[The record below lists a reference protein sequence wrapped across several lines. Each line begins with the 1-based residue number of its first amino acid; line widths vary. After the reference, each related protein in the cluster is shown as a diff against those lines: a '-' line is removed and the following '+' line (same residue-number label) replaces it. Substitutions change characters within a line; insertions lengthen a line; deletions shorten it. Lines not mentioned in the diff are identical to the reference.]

1 MALDAGTHLGPYE
14 ILHSVGSGGM
24 GQVYRAR
31 DPRLGR
37 DVAIKVLPADVAGD
51 ADRIRRFEQ
60 EARAV
65 GQLNHPNIVATYDV
79 GRIPD
84 GLAGAG
90 TPFIVTELLD
100 GHTLRDALKQPV
112 PLGRVTEWAR
122 AIAEG
127 LAAAHDKGIVHRD
140 LKPENVFVTR
150 EGRVKILDFGL
161 AKAQGPGPM
170 AQGETATTLA
180 PPATD
185 AGVVMGTTG
194 YMSPEQ
200 VRAQQV
206 DSRSD
211 IFAFGSVLYEMLSGR
226 RAFRGDTPMDTMAA
240 ILDREPPPLARS
252 AAGDTIPPGLERT
265 VRRCLEKSPERRFQS
280 ARDLAFSF
288 ESLSAPPRRRVAL
301 IAPAIGVIAIVAIV
315 WFLWRPASGPAES
328 APLRAPTVSPF
339 MVGDSVEERPAWS
352 PTANL
357 IAYASDAAGNEDVWM
372 VDSSGANPINL
383 TKEYAGVDSFPEWSP
398 DGKRI
403 AFFSDRDGGG
413 IYTMTTLGA
422 DVRRV
427 VAIKPSVLYTFSLQ
441 WAQNGAIVF
450 TNFDANG
457 DKQVY
462 SVAAGAAAASC
473 LTCGRTKIAGARD
486 GVLSPSGEL
495 LAYVGQQ
502 VGPRPP
508 LYVLQ
513 LTTGVEHELTD
524 RVDAPHWQRDDRL
537 LFLSSRDGL
546 TDVWEMAVDRRTGA
560 RAGEPSRLT
569 SGLDASGFA
578 VSSDGRQ
585 ILAVKEKS
593 TSTLWAFPTSL
604 ARVDS
609 IAAGA
614 ALTSGSFRDARP
626 RWSADAQGVVFESN
640 RRGSLDVWKVAV
652 AGGPPVRLSA
662 GVNPETRPR
671 PSPDGKALAFDSDG
685 NWIWFARADGG
696 DAHEGASWRAQHSHV
711 CCSDWSPDSATLAF
725 AVNRLDGASRL
736 ALADVDPATL
746 TARNLREIDVPG
758 GLEQYPRYSPDGQSI
773 AYEGFSDGSWNIWI
787 VDARGGSGAQLTAQP
802 GNERQVAWQRSPL
815 MLYYLDG
822 HDIWRMPMS
831 TSRAPAGPA
840 ALWLKIRG
848 LRVVGDSLDISRDG
862 SRAVV
867 ALAKPESDLW
877 MVER

>member
-1 MALDAGTHLGPYE
+1 
-14 ILHSVGSGGM
+14 
-24 GQVYRAR
+24 
-31 DPRLGR
+31 
-37 DVAIKVLPADVAGD
+37 VLPPGVAGD
-51 ADRIRRFEQ
+51 ADRIRRFEH

-90 TPFIVTELLD
+90 SPFIVTELLD

-170 AQGETATTLA
+170 AQSETATTLA

-288 ESLSAPPRRRVAL
+288 ESLSAPPRRRAAL
-301 IAPAIGVIAIVAIV
+301 IAPAIGVIAIVAVV
-315 WFLWRPASGPAES
+315 WFLWRPSSGPVET
-328 APLRAPTVSPF
+328 APVRPPNVAPF
-339 MVGDSVEERPAWS
+339 MVGDSIEQRPAWS

-372 VDSSGANPINL
+372 VDVSGANPINL
-383 TKEYAGVDSFPEWSP
+383 TKDYDGVDSFPAWSP

-403 AFFSDRDGGG
+403 AFFSERDGGG
-413 IYTMTTLGA
+413 IYTMTALGA

-427 VAIKPSVLYTFSLQ
+427 VAIKPSVVYTFSLQ
-441 WAQNGAIVF
+441 WAQSGTIVF
-450 TNFDANG
+450 TNFDADG
-457 DKQVY
+457 EKQIY

-473 LTCGRTKIAGARD
+473 LTCGRSTVAGARD

-502 VGPRPP
+502 IGPRPP
-508 LYVLQ
+508 LYVLH
-513 LTTGVEHELTD
+513 LASGVEHELTD
-524 RVDAPHWQRDDRL
+524 RVDAPHWESDDRL
-537 LFLSSRDGL
+537 LFISARDGL
-546 TDVWEMAVDRRTGA
+546 SDVWQIAVDRRTGA

-569 SGLDASGFA
+569 SGLDATDFA

-593 TSTLWAFPTSL
+593 TSTLWTFPTSL
-604 ARVDS
+604 PRVDS
-609 IAAGA
+609 VAAGA
-614 ALTSGSFRDARP
+614 SLTTGSFRDARP
-626 RWSADAQGVVFESN
+626 RWSADGHDVFFESN
-640 RRGSLDVWKVAV
+640 RRGSLDIWKVVV
-652 AGGPPVRLSA
+652 ADGTLRRLSS

-671 PSPDGKALAFDSDG
+671 PSPDGKALAFDEDG
-685 NWIWFARADGG
+685 NWIWFARADGSE
-696 DAHEGASWRAQHSHV
+696 AHEGASWRAHYRNV
-711 CCSDWSPDSATLAF
+711 CCSDWSADSTTLAF
-725 AVNRLDGASRL
+725 SVNRLDGGSRL
-736 ALADVDPATL
+736 ALADVDPATF
-746 TARNLREIDVPG
+746 TARNIREIDVPG

-773 AYEGFSDGSWNIWI
+773 AYEGFNDGSWNIWI
-787 VDARGGSGAQLTAQP
+787 ADARGDSGVQVTSQP
-802 GNERQVAWQRSPL
+802 GNERQAVWQKQPL
-815 MLYYLDG
+815 MLYYREG
-822 HDIWRMPMS
+822 GTIWRIPMA
-831 TSRAPAGPA
+831 TSRVPAGPA
-840 ALWLKIRG
+840 TLWLKIRG
-848 LRVVGDSLDISRDG
+848 LAVVSDSVDISRDG
-862 SRAVV
+862 TRLIV
-867 ALAKPESDLW
+867 ALERAESDLW